1 MSGKNLLNQVI
12 LKLNTPKYFALV
24 RKNTEEIA
32 AHMGFDEEA
41 IFDLALVVDEAYVNA
56 IEHGAEGKTEAK
68 VDIIFSIYENK
79 LEISI
84 KDGGCGFDMTAVK
97 VPENLES
104 LCSTRGRGLGLM
116 KLLTDEFSYESHPGE
131 GTSVTFAKYL

>member
-1 MSGKNLLNQVI
+1 MSEKKLLNQVV

-32 AHMGFDEEA
+32 THMGFDEEDV
-41 IFDLALVVDEAYVNA
+41 FDLALVVDEAYVNA

-68 VDIIFSIYENK
+68 VDIVFSIYEDK

-84 KDGGCGFDMTAVK
+84 KDGGCGFDMATVR

-116 KLLTDEFSYESHPGE
+116 KLLTDEFNYTSHPGE
-131 GTSVTFAKYL
+131 GTTVTFAKYL

>member
-1 MSGKNLLNQVI
+1 MEKQKLLNQVI
-12 LKLNTPKYFALV
+12 LKLNTPKYFTLV
-24 RKNTEEIA
+24 RKNAEEIA
-32 AHMGFDEEA
+32 THMGFDEEA
-41 IFDLALVVDEAYVNA
+41 VFDLALVVDEAYVNS

-68 VDIIFSIYENK
+68 VDITFSIYENK
-79 LEISI
+79 LEITI
-84 KDGGCGFDMTAVK
+84 KDGGCGFDMSAVK
-97 VPENLES
+97 VPDNLES